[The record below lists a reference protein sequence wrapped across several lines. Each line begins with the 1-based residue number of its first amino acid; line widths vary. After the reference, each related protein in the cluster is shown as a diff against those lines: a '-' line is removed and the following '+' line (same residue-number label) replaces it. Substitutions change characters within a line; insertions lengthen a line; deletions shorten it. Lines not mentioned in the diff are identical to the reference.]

1 MDVVDVSSSV
11 SVLSVSL
18 LQQRLSSDLV
28 TPTLPNWYPDTRLD
42 SMMYEHL
49 EVDQSDGAVEGVILP
64 ATSELSAS
72 FNGYDCEEGAS
83 RFNIVGSAMCVLRRS
98 VISEVTGTS
107 GRVSSAAGSSGRVS
121 ENALQ
126 SAIKSTVKV
135 LLTGIADRNN
145 KQISSSTAASL
156 DSVTLPYVS
165 VGIGRGEVGSVWW
178 DTLR

>member
-1 MDVVDVSSSV
+1 
-11 SVLSVSL
+11 
-18 LQQRLSSDLV
+18 
-28 TPTLPNWYPDTRLD
+28 
-42 SMMYEHL
+42 MMYEHL

-98 VISEVTGTS
+98 VIPAVTGP
-107 GRVSSAAGSSGRVS
+107 SGRVS
-121 ENALQ
+121 ENVLQ

-135 LLTGIADRNN
+135 LLTGIADKDN